1 MIPKLEA
8 IKKLFLAEWDPIGV
22 AGNPEVSDEYDSYAM
37 RVFTML
43 HQGADADAIA
53 EYLHW
58 VESDHM
64 GLSNAS
70 GRSRRIAEQAVAIH
84 RT

>member
-22 AGNPEVSDEYDSYAM
+22 AGIPDASDEYDGYAM
-37 RVFTML
+37 HVFTML
-43 HQGADADAIA
+43 HQGADPNAIA

-58 VESDHM
+58 AETDHM
-64 GLSNAS
+64 GLSHAS
-70 GRSRRIAEQAVAIH
+70 GRSRRIAEEVVAIH